1 MPGIPHAFPRF
12 RSGARRGVALLTGA
26 AALLALSACQ
36 STPEA
41 GDALAPGAQ
50 ASVEGTVQAVDTAPW
65 AYDGNAS
72 VVIDSAAHG
81 RVEVQLP
88 ARWNLCKAPA
98 PADPNTLRT
107 GDRVR
112 AIGTVSEE
120 GRLVV
125 CERAAHRLE
134 RAAP

>member
-1 MPGIPHAFPRF
+1 MPVISLSSPRV
-12 RSGARRGVALLTGA
+12 RSGARRAVVMLTGA

-36 STPEA
+36 STPDA
-41 GDALAPGAQ
+41 GPALAPGAQ
-50 ASVEGTVQAVDTAPW
+50 ASIEGTVQAVDTAPW

-72 VVIDSAAHG
+72 VVIDTTAHG

-98 PADPNTLRT
+98 PADPNMLKT

-112 AIGTVSEE
+112 ATGTVSEE

-125 CERAAHRLE
+125 CELATHRLE